1 MVVNIISNIQNIKRE
16 MVTSIKSAKSLEPI
30 LSITSQCLTI
40 GGHNLLH
47 PVETQSWKA
56 KRQLDP
62 KSEI

>member
-1 MVVNIISNIQNIKRE
+1 MVVNIMLNIQNIKRK

-30 LSITSQCLTI
+30 LSVTSQCLTI
-40 GGHNLLH
+40 GGHNLLN
-47 PVETQSWKA
+47 PVATQSWKP